1 MSSGRGLL
9 LAGSVAAV
17 VSVPALAGPQGEQVV
32 HGSASFHRDGART
45 TITTSQTAI
54 INYQSFNLG
63 SHESVTFVQ
72 PGAASRVLNRIDGAA
87 PTFIDGSI
95 RANGSVYFVNP
106 AGVIFGANS
115 VINVGNLFA
124 AAGRISNEDFLSG
137 MNRFTDLSGEVVNH
151 GSITGAE
158 GVHLLGRRVANFG
171 SIVAPDG
178 LITLA
183 AGDGVLIGERTGH
196 VFAKVTERSGGPA
209 GSVENAGTIDAGSG
223 VVNMGAGDHF
233 ALALRQG
240 SSVRG
245 SVVRIEG
252 GDASLVTVQGRI
264 DASGIGTGL
273 GAGGTVEITGGT
285 VALRGADIDASG
297 AGGFDGGIVRVGGEV
312 QGTGTLRTAQKTAVD
327 EGSRIDVSATGA
339 GNAGEAIVWSD
350 GATLFRGEIDA
361 TAGRGAGGFVE
372 VSGKQWLGFQG
383 DVDVSAE
390 GARGTLLLDP
400 KNILIVDDSVLANEA
415 TATNIDDFLDPNVT
429 DGGADLGF
437 ADDLASVLTDGQ
449 LNSLLALGD
458 VILRAENDILFGG
471 GAAISITGVSSTLD
485 LRALRSIG
493 IDPAGSPASI
503 SINLGTGSFIA
514 RANYDL
520 ADGSV
525 ARVTNRDAG
534 DASISFNAGTTI
546 TAANAVLQIGDGWD
560 GAQRGGSIIAPNI
573 NATGGVLLENLA
585 TRSAGGN
592 SILTASGATITA
604 NRVVARQTNAL
615 NGTIGV
621 DGNPLSVSASFVNV
635 SGQGVTRLSLAGA
648 GTTIDSTS
656 ASIAGVSFG
665 TVNGV
670 SSGGSDLFI
679 TTAGGLTLSAPVS
692 AAGSAL
698 AFTTPLDIE
707 YGVTG
712 ATAGGLDFDATA
724 IGQLTFNELRLTSS
738 AAGVRV
744 VNTAGDIF
752 ASTFSTGRT
761 LRVSGTTALLSDGGV
776 AGLPIGS
783 LEVVASSGAAGSL
796 ALDFTVGDLGSSTGG
811 VVSLTTGQAINVGD
825 TDPGGA
831 VFHISETLFDRIRFD
846 NGALTLRSTTGGVT
860 LNDGPGNEIFATV
873 GARTPTLS
881 LVSDTGVTSV
891 LADATEQLTV
901 GGLFLE
907 GAGLNLSS
915 GLRLSAG
922 TGTLSFIVTGAG
934 TNISLADGSIGGF
947 GLNSATIIDD
957 LTFGTFIAEARNGS
971 VALADTDAVDAR
983 NNFSKFAGT
992 TVRLIGQGVSVSG
1005 DGDSV
1010 LGANVIDLTAT
1021 GPAGISLSLAP
1032 GAVFGAAGQTIR
1044 LTTPQTVLL
1053 GDGAGAD
1060 LIIPTALITGN
1071 QFVFGDLS
1079 VTSTAPAGGGA
1090 TVALLDGAGTFF
1102 TALDGRRVSLTGA
1115 EVQLFSLGSGLP
1127 LRDLTVSATSGI
1139 SFLNIPTLGDSVTPG
1154 ALSFT
1159 TAQSIGLGDGTG
1171 AGFAITPS
1179 TLGSW
1184 SFNSLSLNST
1194 GAGVT
1199 VANNASGSVFAALAS
1214 KTLELNAAGA
1224 VALRGTTG
1232 GGSNSFNPTAGW
1244 TVGGA
1249 LTIEN
1254 NVTLASSGTLTGG
1267 LTVAS
1272 GAGLTLNGGATLT
1285 LNGVDDAAMISL
1297 NGGTLVI
1304 NGTVQVAQASD
1315 LTIDITGIAGAEL
1328 SGSGSI
1334 NAGGALVRARSAG
1347 NLALGSGASADA
1359 DIDATALGL
1368 LSGFAGL
1375 AFEST
1380 GGSIAVNGDGAFYA
1394 ALGGGSSLIFDAQ
1407 TGLSFDATSALALS
1421 EDTLVIDALDG
1432 GLLRFGTNIT
1442 GATSGAGGVWI
1453 FADAARAERA
1463 FSLGATGVNS
1473 ALVTGSGAFE
1483 ASDGAGTAFDLTILG
1498 DLRAAG
1504 LDGTADIAGA
1514 VVTVSDGELQ
1524 SVLGLDAAE
1533 AGLALTFDDLVVS
1546 SGALVTAPGLLS
1558 LSTNAGIGLIFGEGT
1573 DTPTTAEID
1582 VAEAT
1587 LRLGFGSLALAGDS
1601 VLVGN
1606 DSSGAVFTV
1615 IGSGSGLTATSRAGD
1630 VTLAGATGATT
1641 LSLADLTLGAT
1652 GGRVVFGAD
1661 LGSVTATNSATIAGD
1676 NGILVTGNAGAF
1688 TLDLTGGTLSGAVD
1702 ASGLDL
1708 TLNGTIAT
1716 AGDLSITADLLDINA
1731 ALDLNGTHAIS
1742 LVLGDLAIDP
1752 AGSIAN
1758 YTAFTLD
1765 ANAGDIFVGEATG
1778 AGVNLSTAE
1787 LGRLTPGAGATFTL
1801 LTDGSV
1807 FITNDAGNTVLPTVS
1822 GLRVA
1827 GSVVS
1832 AGSGTATL
1840 LQLDAVDRSI
1850 RIGDG
1855 AAADYNITAAD
1866 IAFFDVGTL
1875 EVRTDSSVGVGENAA
1890 GTILSILGPNFTVR
1904 GSTGANAASLAF
1916 DARDRAL
1923 NIGTSGAGGFELTF
1937 ADLSRFDADAYSFGT
1952 TGAVTLASGIGG
1964 DTFNL
1969 LSGRSVTLAGSG
1981 ILGGQN
1987 ASATITST
1995 AGGDD
2000 IAFDLSVVSAGQ
2012 TSFNANIASLSGQAT
2027 FASTAVEFQNTTGVT
2042 LADVTLNSDATRVA
2056 SAGTLDITALTTG
2069 AGVGTLEFAGSRL
2082 TFGTITLG
2090 AALGQLTLEGTG
2102 ALTVGTLGTDTVQTS
2117 DLDDFATAGATGL
2130 RLESDTSVSIVGNG
2144 ALAAVFDQFT
2154 TAIGAANGTGATGVL
2169 TLDNQAN
2176 ALTLGTAQ
2184 GFAGEFVVSAADFAG
2199 VSASEINLRSDA
2211 NISIAD
2217 NGAGAIFAALN
2228 GSTVRF
2234 QGAGGGAS
2242 AGTGL
2247 VRAGATGTLALA
2259 AADIATT
2266 GGLTLDLDAL
2276 TTTGGLT
2283 LTTGGPIDFSRTTSL
2298 NATGVLAITG
2308 DLNASG
2314 FGLTLAGGAGSSL
2327 TVGAVSQL
2335 SGAGT
2340 YTIASDNLTIA
2351 SGTDLAIAGATG
2363 GAFLRLGGAD
2373 IQGTLDTGAGGL
2385 TIDAGAATLS
2395 WGDASGT
2402 VAFTAPEA
2410 GRLTFSALALL
2421 SDAGVVLVNGTGNT
2435 DVAGLLNTRNLLV
2448 ADSATNGAGNT
2459 AALTIDL
2466 ANGSLGLGTG
2476 AGDLVLG
2483 TAAFDASAANGEFRA
2498 DVYAFTN
2505 ATAVDIAGLSAAFFS
2520 GRSFTLGTPGNE
2532 VDSVSINLDSAGT
2545 LALNA
2550 LNIRTTGEVRFGA
2563 NVTGLTASAL
2573 STIASGPA
2581 TIVHENDFTYDGTFN
2596 LTGNLL
2602 ASDGVSEFSLT
2613 FQNGTTTLAGSG
2625 STTSTVTARNLSLLS
2640 AGTLTTQAGNDATL
2654 SLAEQLAID
2663 ATSTLAVANNRTLT
2677 IQSRNAGGI
2686 DLGQVAGDGLLIDE
2700 NELAR
2705 IALNAGETL
2714 TLLTAG
2720 DVTLRENAGGALQT
2734 LFSSGLTFLA
2744 GIDAS
2749 PVAGISV
2756 SSATDAQALTLAP
2769 GQWHSA
2775 STIVFDSS
2783 IATVNAAAASVL
2795 RANTGINFNRTASPV
2810 TLAGGA
2816 SLTTLRGDL
2825 TFAGAASIDAGPGGF
2840 ALQAASAPTGGT
2852 VTITSAGLTFTSGST
2867 LAAGDND
2874 LVLAFSAT
2882 PALTVGA
2889 GQAITTNQTLA
2900 ISTEAFLGTI
2910 GVFANATGDLLI
2922 DSTTI
2927 SALSAA
2933 RLSFLAPGLT
2943 IDGTASEMNTLLSGA
2958 GSIGLVSA
2966 STSAGNVDVQIGGST
2981 FTGNIEIGTSTL
2993 GGVVISDAT
3002 FEAFDFAVLRL
3013 NTTGDVAFT
3022 DTDGANFAHL
3032 ASDGGRSLRITGGG
3046 GTGANSISINATGAT
3061 RSLASGTLA
3070 FTAAT
3075 TIDFGTG
3082 IDALN
3087 ATADLTASQ
3096 INFNR
3101 AAGFTIASGSVLDID
3116 AATTAA
3122 AGDLTVN
3129 GVARFAATDARLSS
3143 AGTLTVGADGAVVSS
3158 GTINSLTVA
3167 AGDITLAART
3177 TGGTNAID
3185 VGANALIIDGGTN
3198 SVAFGETG
3206 IPGLEIDPAE
3216 VGLLGFGTLGLVTD
3230 ATAAVGSAGATR
3242 LGNLGVLSQFSIAG
3256 STGPRPDLFRFDA
3269 GANGLLIGSTTAP
3282 AGTSF
3287 TFSLT
3292 PSLVQANQYDL
3303 RSNAVVGLGNAGG
3316 ALEGLNF
3323 LGTTLPVS
3331 VSASGGTGPTPV
3343 LVLDGGARRIG
3354 VGDDAQT
3361 LFPGEDFTN
3370 ALLVTGADLGGAAR
3384 LVLRSGEGVF
3394 LANSADGTLF
3404 DALNAVQLD
3413 FGAANGAGP
3422 LARLGVD
3429 GQNAAILIGTA
3440 PNTTGFFQLD
3450 ATELA
3455 NFAGATSLDLRSDTA
3470 VRLGNDA
3477 SNSLL
3482 SILSGVN
3489 LSIASSGGLSTVPL
3503 LTLDANTADLAIGEG
3518 SSGSGVF
3525 GFSTA
3530 SVAGFATESLVL
3542 LSDAGVLI
3550 RDNAARN
3557 LFTALATRAV
3567 SVGEAG
3573 RFAGS
3578 LTVDTASGSDDFRA
3592 TTLRLL
3598 VSGPS
3603 QFGPTVTGLSS
3614 TAGALELSGGT
3625 FTANTPGEFRPTAGS
3640 GISLAATLR
3649 APSGSLGFFG
3659 PTTLSGA
3666 NISAFDSVAFN
3677 SPVTLAGTSG
3687 VGVSAGRLILFAG
3700 GSATTAGTADFTLI
3714 APDILASGSLDL
3726 STGGALRLEL
3736 LGGSISALDLGAGV
3750 NLTGATVSI
3759 TGSGQ
3764 INSTGAVTISGP
3776 ASLGVDIFSGS
3787 GISFDNTLTVVAP
3800 SVEFATGGDVL
3811 LNDLVLDDASVS
3823 GATLNIT
3830 AAQNIQLDNISSTGA
3845 GASGANFIA
3854 TNAITIQGT
3863 AAQAGSLAFNA
3874 ATLNFNALAL
3884 RVDDLNLA
3892 ATPNGTA
3899 LDIDRL
3905 TAGRT
3910 IFLGADQ
3917 ANALA
3922 LNQAEI
3928 ALLNS
3933 GGTPLSAL
3941 RIGTM
3946 STGPVQ
3952 LANARFNAGNL
3963 VLGRADAPV
3972 SLSGLSGSIGNPG
3985 GALVVNGPLNLADGS
4000 ALLGAGRAITINGVT
4015 TLFGGASIDAGDA
4028 DLTFAAAIA
4037 AGVDNASLGLQAG
4050 TGNLVVS
4057 DVLNFGSRLAVL
4069 DARAATIS
4077 FAGGVVEASNQFY
4090 QASAAGAYIL
4100 PTGATRTLISLGGA
4114 PAITFDAQAPI
4125 VMQAGSA
4132 LNINGAGAVT
4142 LPRVIG
4148 GANTALTVNTAGQI
4162 IANNT
4167 LGDIVPLTTVD
4178 LTGGAGVLL
4187 ANVQTNGNQVYATG
4201 NPAAFIDLTGQ
4212 LLAESDDTI
4221 TLRDPARAA
4230 ANATILLA
4238 GGTSGGQILAL
4249 APVTLQGDFT
4259 ATANNA
4265 TLSFLAGVNGGAN
4278 ALNLL
4283 APNGTIQLGGTFNA
4297 ASQTFAAS
4305 QLAIILDTTLNAS
4318 AGAGQINFGATPVS
4332 GDPALRPSLT
4342 LIAGNDLGNSSI
4354 AFTSFADLGVLD
4366 LRANT
4371 LNPTAASPLLR
4382 VVDFRYRPFTDALG
4396 ISAGTP
4402 VANTVNIPA
4411 NFFDNFT
4418 PILTD
4423 ARAPIAHTIGAG
4435 AGYNGPIFIDSIT
4448 LSNPFAFRTA
4458 GAVTVGSLFSQ
4469 NNASVTLAGGA
4480 GNTIVT
4486 QLASPTG
4493 QAFALTVE
4501 GAALLGPAGRLPAQ
4515 GPAEVTVNT
4524 AGGSQTYTQGI
4535 DAATADLV
4543 IATLNTQGGLFNIGG
4558 NIGSAARL
4566 SALQLFAPGTTLTL
4580 NNVSTAGNQLYIA
4593 NTLNLNNA
4601 TLSTGVSGALLAVN
4615 AGLSGNGALDSQGEV
4630 NIAGT
4635 VSTSQGQALAI
4646 TSRGDTTLN
4655 GAVNTNGIVSVNA
4668 LGGTARFN
4676 QALAGSGLLQ
4686 AGGDLVTLAQDAN
4699 LAGSLT
4705 FTAPLAI
4712 AQSRSLTAGTINLLG
4727 GVLATAGNLPDLT
4740 LAATN
4745 SITLAGSTG
4754 SFASRLGKFSAT
4766 APTVAL
4772 AGSVF
4777 AQNGILIDGNTV
4789 IAGNDVLLQTFALSP
4804 DAGIRITG
4812 TVNADNTPG
4821 RALTLYVN
4829 RADDPVA
4836 TEANPSGLLP
4846 RIELFADV
4854 GNTSPLATLNLNF
4867 SGQTS
4872 ASGAEVNSE
4881 ALPARSFVPIETT
4894 ILIGNTDAFTN
4905 TGALSSVTF
4914 NVGTLNIGDR
4924 EKTFAIG
4931 SWFLNATS
4939 PNTARL
4945 GDITALGDLIVTS
4958 PSVVLIARENAQ
4970 VFDPTNNV
4978 FATDSGTDFVAG
4990 GRLQMGTITRIVDLV
5005 PNATRPRFANPSGDT
5020 VVQSST
5026 GGFSIIALGDEL
5038 ANLALRDGNALLSV
5052 DVRAEGATNTNIAGA
5067 LAGANPRDD
5076 NEANL
5081 DTEGEI
5087 DAAVLATLQELG
5099 INARPAGEGDTRVG
5113 LLNVNLPESPSDTPT
5128 VSADRLQSDIVG
5140 LVISSY
5146 RELFLAEREGEVV
5159 NRRLEI
5165 LATLSD
5171 AVDAYFEDTEA
5182 DDFELDAFITYLT
5195 AADSEAVTN
5204 ARTVIGSLQDL
5215 YTLVRLLGLSTR
5227 ELEGPRNALFGR
5239 VRPIDIPRADWDRII
5254 EGQALQLGS
5263 ADARPTSGQPS
5274 ASLAPSMG
5282 AGDRWSG
5289 ESLAL
5294 VLELLASDL
5303 LGVTDPQPTRPTR
5316 PSGPAGHPAGG

>member
-1 MSSGRGLL
+1 MSGGRGLL

-63 SHESVTFVQ
+63 SNESVTFVQ
-72 PGAASRVLNRIDGAA
+72 PGASSRVLNRIDGAT
-87 PTFIDGSI
+87 PSFIDGSI
-95 RANGSVYFVNP
+95 NANGSVYFVNP

-124 AAGRISNEDFLSG
+124 AAGRISNEDFVAG
-137 MNRFTDLSGEVVNH
+137 INRFTDLSGEVVNH
-151 GSITGAE
+151 GSIAGAE
-158 GVHLLGRRVANFG
+158 GVHLLGQRVANFG

-209 GSVENAGTIDAGSG
+209 GSVENSGTIDAGSG

-264 DASGIGTGL
+264 DASGIGTGM

-285 VALRGADIDASG
+285 VALRGAEIDASG
-297 AGGFDGGIVRVGGEV
+297 VGGFDGGVVRVGGEV

-339 GNAGEAIVWSD
+339 GHAGEAIVWSD

-361 TAGRGAGGFVE
+361 TAERGSGGFVE
-372 VSGKQWLGFQG
+372 VSGKRWLGFQG
-383 DVDVSAE
+383 DVDVSAQ

-400 KNILIVDDSVLANEA
+400 KNILIVDDSVLTNEA
-415 TATNIDDFLDPNVT
+415 TATNIDDFLDPSVT

-437 ADDLASVLTDGQ
+437 ADDLTSVLTDGQ
-449 LNSLLALGD
+449 LNGLLALGD

-471 GAAISITGVSSTLD
+471 GAAISITGASSALD

-493 IDPAGSPASI
+493 LDPAGSPASL

-520 ADGSV
+520 ADGSI

-534 DASISFNAGTTI
+534 DATISFDANTTI
-546 TAANAVLQIGDGWD
+546 TAANAVLQIGTGWD
-560 GAQRGGSIIAPNI
+560 GSQRGGAITAGNI

-585 TRSAGGN
+585 TRSGNGN

-604 NRVVARQTNAL
+604 SRVVARQTNAL
-615 NGTIGV
+615 GGTIGA
-621 DGNPLSVSASFVNV
+621 DGNPLSVSASNLNV
-635 SGQGVTRLSLAGA
+635 SGQGVTRLSLGGA

-670 SSGGSDLFI
+670 SSGGSDLFL
-679 TTAGGLTLSAPVS
+679 TTASGLTLSAPVN
-692 AAGSAL
+692 AGGSAL
-698 AFTTPLDIE
+698 SFSTPLDIE

-712 ATAGGLDFDATA
+712 ATAGGLDFDAAA
-724 IGQLTFNELRLTSS
+724 IGQLSFNELRLTSS

-744 VNTAGDIF
+744 VNTAGDVF
-752 ASTFSTGRT
+752 ASTFGTGKT
-761 LRVSGTTALLSDGGV
+761 LRVSGTTALLSDAGV

-796 ALDFTVGDLGSSTGG
+796 TLNFTVGDLGSATGG
-811 VVSLTTGQAINVGD
+811 VVSLTTAQAVNVGD

-831 VFHISETLFDRIRFD
+831 VFHISEALFNRIRFD

-860 LNDGPGNEIFATV
+860 LNDGPANEILATI

-881 LVSDTGVTSV
+881 LISDIGSTSI
-891 LADATEQLTV
+891 ATNPGETLTV

-907 GAGLNLSS
+907 GALLSLTNNLNLD
-915 GLRLSAG
+915 AG
-922 TGTLSFIVTGAG
+922 AGGTLSFTVTAAG
-934 TNISLADGSIGGF
+934 QGISLADAPGAGF
-947 GLNSATIIDD
+947 SLDTATLNGD
-957 LTFGTFIAEARNGS
+957 LTFGTLI
-971 VALADTDAVDAR
+971 ALARDGAVSLTDSTGPSNSFAA
-983 NNFSKFAGT
+983 FAGKT
-992 TVRLIGQGVSVSG
+992 LQLSGSSVSVTG
-1005 DGDSV
+1005 DGNAT
-1010 LGANVIDLTAT
+1010 LAANVIDLTAT
-1021 GPAGISLSLAP
+1021 GPGGISLSLAP

-1079 VTSTAPAGGGA
+1079 VTSTAPAGGTP
-1090 TVALLDGAGTFF
+1090 TVAILDGAGTFF
-1102 TALDGRRVSLTGA
+1102 TALNGRRLSLTGA

-1127 LRDLTVSATSGI
+1127 VRDLTVAATSAI
-1139 SFLNIPTLGDSVTPG
+1139 TFANIPTLGDSVTPG

-1171 AGFAITPS
+1171 AGFAINS
-1179 TLGSW
+1179 GTLGGW
-1184 SFNSLSLNST
+1184 SFNSLALSST

-1199 VANNASGSVFAALAS
+1199 IANNASGSVFAALAS

-1224 VALRGTTG
+1224 IALRGTTG
-1232 GGSNSFNPTAGW
+1232 AGSNSFNPTAGW
-1244 TVGGA
+1244 TAGGT

-1254 NVTLASSGTLTGG
+1254 TVALASSGTLTGG
-1267 LTVAS
+1267 LTIAS
-1272 GAGLTLNGGATLT
+1272 GAGLTVNGGATLT
-1285 LNGVDDAAMISL
+1285 LNGIGDAAMITL
-1297 NGGTLVI
+1297 NGGTLTV
-1304 NGTVQVAQASD
+1304 NGAIGLASASD
-1315 LTIDITGIAGAEL
+1315 LTIDISGIAGAEL

-1334 NAGGALVRARSAG
+1334 NTGGASVRVRSAG
-1347 NLALGSGASADA
+1347 DLALGSGTSANA

-1368 LSGFAGL
+1368 LSGFGGL

-1380 GGSIAVNGDGAFYA
+1380 GGAIAVNGDAAFYT
-1394 ALGGGSSLIFDAQ
+1394 ALAGGSMLVFDAQ

-1421 EDTLVIDALDG
+1421 EDTLIIDALDG

-1442 GATSGAGGVWI
+1442 GATSGAGGVWVY
-1453 FADAARAERA
+1453 ADTARAERA

-1473 ALVTGSGAFE
+1473 ALVTGTGAFE

-1504 LDGTADIAGA
+1504 LDGTADIGGA
-1514 VVTVSDGELQ
+1514 VVTVSNGELS
-1524 SVLGLDAAE
+1524 SVLGLDAAD

-1546 SGALVTAPGLLS
+1546 GGALVTAPGLLS
-1558 LSTNAGIGLIFGEGT
+1558 LSTNAGIGLVYGEGS

-1587 LRLGFGSLALAGDS
+1587 LRLSFGSLALAGDS
-1601 VLVGN
+1601 VFVGN
-1606 DSSGAVFTV
+1606 DTGGAVFGV
-1615 IGSGSGLTATSRAGD
+1615 IESGTGLAATSRAGD

-1676 NGILVTGNAGAF
+1676 NGVLVTGNAGAF

-1702 ASGLDL
+1702 ASGVDL

-1716 AGDLSITADLLDINA
+1716 AGDLSITADLLDVNA
-1731 ALDLNGTHAIS
+1731 TLDLNGTDALS
-1742 LVLGDLAIDP
+1742 LVLGDLDIDP
-1752 AGSIAN
+1752 TGSIAN
-1758 YTAFTLD
+1758 YTALTLD
-1765 ANAGDIFVGEATG
+1765 ATAGDIFVGEASG
-1778 AGVNLSTAE
+1778 SGVNLTTAE

-1827 GSVVS
+1827 GSVAS

-1875 EVRTDSSVGVGENAA
+1875 EVRTDSTVSIGENAA
-1890 GTILSILGPNFTVR
+1890 GNILSILGPNFTVR
-1904 GSTGANAASLAF
+1904 GSTGSNAASLAF
-1916 DARDRAL
+1916 DARDRDL

-1969 LSGRSVTLAGSG
+1969 LSGKTVSLTGSG
-1981 ILGGQN
+1981 ILAGQST
-1987 ASATITST
+1987 SATITST
-1995 AGGDD
+1995 AAGDD
-2000 IAFDLSVVSAGQ
+2000 IGFDFSVTSAGQ
-2012 TSFNANIASLSGQAT
+2012 TSFNANIASISGQST
-2027 FASTAVEFQNTTGVT
+2027 FDSTAVAFQNTTGVT
-2042 LADVTLNSDATRVA
+2042 LADATFNTNAMRIS
-2056 SAGTLDITALTTG
+2056 SAGTLAVTSLTTG
-2069 AGVGTLEFAGSRL
+2069 AGVSSIEFAGSRF

-2090 AALGQLTLEGTG
+2090 VALSQLTFEATG
-2102 ALTVGTLGTDTVQTS
+2102 ALTVGTAGTDTVQTS

-2130 RLESDTSVSIVGNG
+2130 RLESDTSVSLIGNG
-2144 ALAAVFDQFT
+2144 ALTAVFDQYA
-2154 TAIGAANGTGATGVL
+2154 TAIGAADGTSATGSL

-2184 GFAGEFVVSAADFAG
+2184 GFGGEFVVTAADFAG
-2199 VSASEINLRSDA
+2199 VRAGEVNLRSDA

-2217 NGAGAIFAALN
+2217 NGAGDIFAALN
-2228 GSTVRF
+2228 ASTLRF
-2234 QGAGGGAS
+2234 QGAGGGTS

-2247 VRAGATGTLALA
+2247 IRANGTGTLALT

-2283 LTTGGPIDFSRTTSL
+2283 LNTGGPIDFSRATSL

-2314 FGLTLAGGAGSSL
+2314 VGLTLAGGTGSTL
-2327 TVGAVSQL
+2327 TAGAVSQL

-2340 YTIASDNLTIA
+2340 YTIVSDSLTIA
-2351 SGTDLAIAGATG
+2351 SGSDLTIAGATNG
-2363 GAFLRLGGAD
+2363 TFLRLGAAD

-2385 TIDAGAATLS
+2385 TIDAGASTLS

-2402 VAFTAPEA
+2402 VAFNAAEA

-2435 DVAGLLNTRNLLV
+2435 DIASLLSTRNLLV
-2448 ADSATNGAGNT
+2448 ADSATSGAGNT
-2459 AALTIDL
+2459 AVVTIDL
-2466 ANGSLGLGTG
+2466 AGNGLGLGTG

-2483 TAAFDASAANGEFRA
+2483 AAGFDGSAANGEFRA
-2498 DVYAFTN
+2498 NEYAFTN
-2505 ATAVDIAGLSAAFFS
+2505 AIDVAVDGLAAGFFA
-2520 GRSFTLGTPGNE
+2520 GRSFTFGTVGNE
-2532 VDSVSINLDSAGT
+2532 IGSLSINLASAST
-2545 LALNA
+2545 LSLNA
-2550 LNIRTTGEVRFGA
+2550 LNIQATGEVRFGQ
-2563 NVTGLTASAL
+2563 NVGGLTASSA

-2581 TIVHENDFTYDGTFN
+2581 TIVHETDFTYDGTFN

-2602 ASDGVSEFSLT
+2602 ASDGVSEFNLT

-2625 STTSTVTARNLSLLS
+2625 STTSTVTARNASILS
-2640 AGTLTTQAGNDATL
+2640 AGTLTTAAGNDATL
-2654 SLAEQLAID
+2654 SLAEQLTID
-2663 ATSTLAVANNRTLT
+2663 GTSTLAVANGRTLT
-2677 IQSRNAGGI
+2677 IQSRNAGGV

-2720 DVTLRENAGGALQT
+2720 DVTLREDAGGALQT
-2734 LFSSGLTFLA
+2734 FFASGLSFFA

-2749 PVAGISV
+2749 PVAGISA
-2756 SSATDAQALTLAP
+2756 SSAVATVLSLAP
-2769 GQWHSA
+2769 GEWHSA
-2775 STIVFDSS
+2775 STLAFDAS
-2783 IATVNAAAASVL
+2783 ITGLDFAANNTL
-2795 RANTGINFNRTASPV
+2795 RAVSGINFNAPGTV
-2810 TLAGGA
+2810 TLAGGT
-2816 SLTTLRGDL
+2816 LTTLRGDL
-2825 TFAGAASIDAGPGGF
+2825 TFAGAASFDGGTFALTAGNSTSGGSITIATGNGLNLINSVAIDAG
-2840 ALQAASAPTGGT
+2840 ANDLTVDLTTSPTLL
-2852 VTITSAGLTFTSGST
+2852 VSAGSSLATDQMLTLDAGAGAIDVFDNSGGVVVLDGT
-2867 LAAGDND
+2867 TIAGLSANE
-2874 LVLAFSAT
+2874 LAFVTSQ
-2882 PALTVGA
+2882 LTIDGSVADLNGLLDGA
-2889 GQAITTNQTLA
+2889 GNIAA
-2900 ISTEAFLGTI
+2900 VS
-2910 GVFANATGDLLI
+2910 ANATGG
-2922 DSTTI
+2922 
-2927 SALSAA
+2927 A
-2933 RLSFLAPGLT
+2933 RT
-2943 IDGTASEMNTLLSGA
+2943 
-2958 GSIGLVSA
+2958 V
-2966 STSAGNVDVQIGGST
+2966 VRIGGPT
-2981 FTGNIEIGTSTL
+2981 FADNIEIGTSAL
-2993 GGVVISDAT
+2993 GGLVISDA
-3002 FEAFDFAVLRL
+3002 AFAAL
-3013 NTTGDVAFT
+3013 NFSTLELSSNGTIALT
-3022 DTDGANFAHL
+3022 DTNGANFAHL
-3032 ASDGGRSLRITGGG
+3032 AAGGGRALTITGGLG
-3046 GTGANSISINATGAT
+3046 GGAGSIAINATGGT
-3061 RSLASGTLA
+3061 RSLAAASLDLTSISTITLGTGVDAVSASGTW
-3070 FTAAT
+3070 TAT
-3075 TIDFGTG
+3075 QVS
-3082 IDALN
+3082 LN
-3087 ATADLTASQ
+3087 
-3096 INFNR
+3096 R
-3101 AAGFTIASGSVLDID
+3101 GAGFTVSNGSVLDID
-3116 AATTAA
+3116 AATTTA
-3122 AGDLTVN
+3122 AGDLAVN
-3129 GVARFAATDARLSS
+3129 GVARFAATDTRLAS
-3143 AGTLTVGADGAVVSS
+3143 AGTLTVGADGAVVSV

-3167 AGDITLAART
+3167 ASDITLATRT
-3177 TGGTNAID
+3177 VGGTNAID
-3185 VGANALIIDGGTN
+3185 VGLNELIFDGGAS

-3242 LGNLGVLSQFSIAG
+3242 LSDLGVLSQFSIAG
-3256 STGPRPDLFRFDA
+3256 STGPRPELFRFDA

-3282 AGTSF
+3282 ADTSF

-3303 RSNAVVGLGNAGG
+3303 RSDNVVGLGNVGG

-3323 LGTTLPVS
+3323 LGTTLPVA

-3343 LVLDGGARRIG
+3343 LVLDGGTRRIG
-3354 VGDDAQT
+3354 VGDDAAT

-3370 ALLVTGADLGGAAR
+3370 ALLVTGADLGGANR

-3413 FGAANGAGP
+3413 FGSANGAGA
-3422 LARLGVD
+3422 LARLGID

-3440 PNTTGFFQLD
+3440 PDTTGFFQLD

-3455 NFAGATSLDLRSDTA
+3455 NFAGATTLDLRSDTA

-3482 SILSGVN
+3482 GILSGVN
-3489 LSIASSGGLSTVPL
+3489 LTIASSGGLTTVPL
-3503 LTLDANTADLAIGEG
+3503 LTLDANAADLALGEG
-3518 SSGSGVF
+3518 STATGVF
-3525 GFSTA
+3525 GFDTA
-3530 SVAGFATESLVL
+3530 SVVGFAADSIAL
-3542 LSDAGVLI
+3542 LSEGTVFI
-3550 RDNAARN
+3550 EDNAAGN
-3557 LFTALATRAV
+3557 LFTALAMRPV
-3567 SVGEAG
+3567 SVGEVGRPAG
-3573 RFAGS
+3573 GLTVATAAGS
-3578 LTVDTASGSDDFRA
+3578 DVFRA
-3592 TTLRLL
+3592 TTLSLL

-3614 TAGALELSGGT
+3614 TAGALDLSGGT
-3625 FTANTPGEFRPTAGS
+3625 FTANTPGEFSLTGS
-3640 GISLAATLR
+3640 SGVTVATTLR
-3649 APSGSLGFFG
+3649 APSGSLRFTG

-3666 NISAFDSVAFN
+3666 NLSAADAVRFDA
-3677 SPVTLAGTSG
+3677 PVTLAGTAG
-3687 VGVSAGRLILFAG
+3687 VGVSAGNLIEFTGA
-3700 GSATTAGTADFTLI
+3700 ATAASTADLTLI
-3714 APDILASGSLDL
+3714 ATDISASSGSLDL
-3726 STGGALRLEL
+3726 STAGALRLEL
-3736 LGGSISALDLGAGV
+3736 LGGFVASAADV
-3750 NLTGATVSI
+3750 NLTGGSVSV
-3759 TGSGQ
+3759 TGTGQ
-3764 INSTGAVTISGP
+3764 ITNPGAVTISGL
-3776 ASLGVDIFSGS
+3776 ADLAIDIFSGS
-3787 GISFDNTLTVVAP
+3787 DISFDNTLTIVAP
-3800 SVEFATGGDVL
+3800 TVQFATGGNIL
-3811 LNDLVLDDASVS
+3811 LNNIVLDDATAA

-3830 AAQNIQLDNISSTGA
+3830 AAQNIQLDNISSTGS

-3863 AAQAGSLAFNA
+3863 TADAGTLGFT
-3874 ATLNFNALAL
+3874 ATSLNFNTLAL

-3892 ATPNGTA
+3892 ATPSGTA

-3917 ANALA
+3917 PGALA

-3928 ALLNS
+3928 ALLNT
-3933 GGTPLSAL
+3933 GTPLTTL
-3941 RIGTM
+3941 RIGSM

-3952 LANARFNAGNL
+3952 LANARFNATNL

-3972 SLSGLSGSIGNPG
+3972 SLSGLSGSINNPG
-3985 GALVVNGPLNLADGS
+3985 GTLVINGPLNLADGS
-4000 ALLGAGRAITINGVT
+4000 ALLGAGRAVTINGVT
-4015 TLFGGASIDAGDA
+4015 TLFGGASIDSGNAN
-4028 DLTFAAAIA
+4028 LTFAAAIA

-4050 TGNLVVS
+4050 TGNLVLP

-4077 FAGGVVEASNQFY
+4077 FAGGLIEASNQFY
-4090 QASAAGAYIL
+4090 QAAPAGAYIV
-4100 PTGATRTLISLGGA
+4100 PAGITRSLTSLGGA
-4114 PAITFDAQAPI
+4114 PAVTFDAQAPI
-4125 VMQAGSA
+4125 VMQSGAI
-4132 LNINGAGAVT
+4132 LNITGAGPVN

-4148 GANTALTVNTAGQI
+4148 GANTFLTVNTAGQI
-4162 IANNT
+4162 TANNT
-4167 LGDIVPLTTVD
+4167 LGDITPLTAID
-4178 LTGGAGVLL
+4178 LTANAGILL
-4187 ANVQTNGNQVYATG
+4187 ANVITTGNQAYTTN

-4212 LLAESDDTI
+4212 LLAQSDATI

-4230 ANATILLA
+4230 ANTTITLA
-4238 GGTSGGQILAL
+4238 GGPGGGQIIAL
-4249 APVTLQGDFT
+4249 APLTLQGDFT

-4265 TLSFLAGVNGGAN
+4265 TLSLLSGVNGGAN
-4278 ALNLL
+4278 AVNFL
-4283 APNGTIQLGGTFNA
+4283 APNGTIQLAGNFTAGTLN
-4297 ASQTFAAS
+4297 FAATN
-4305 QLAIILDTTLNAS
+4305 LAVLLDTTLNA
-4318 AGAGQINFGATPVS
+4318 AAGQGLINFAATPVT
-4332 GDPALRPSLT
+4332 GDPALRPNLT
-4342 LIAGNDLGNSSI
+4342 LIAGNDTGTSSI
-4354 AFTSFADLGVLD
+4354 AFTSFADLGILD
-4366 LRANT
+4366 LRANA
-4371 LNPTAASPLLR
+4371 LNPTAQSPLLR
-4382 VVDFRYRPFTDALG
+4382 VVDFRYRPFTAALG

-4402 VANTVNIPA
+4402 VANTANIPA

-4418 PILTD
+4418 PITAD
-4423 ARAPIAHTIGAG
+4423 ARAPLAHTIGAA
-4435 AGYNGPIFIDSIT
+4435 AGYNGPIFVDNIT

-4458 GAVTVGSLFSQ
+4458 GTVTVNSLFSQ
-4469 NNASVTLAGGA
+4469 NNAGVTLAGQA
-4480 GNTIVT
+4480 GNTIIT
-4486 QLASPTG
+4486 QLFSPTA
-4493 QAFALTVE
+4493 QPFALTVE
-4501 GAALLGPAGRLPAQ
+4501 GPALLGPAGQNPAQ
-4515 GPAEVTVNT
+4515 GPAQVNINT
-4524 AGGSQTYTQGI
+4524 AGGAQTYTASI

-4543 IATLNTQGGLFNIGG
+4543 TATLDTQGGLFSVAG
-4558 NIGSAARL
+4558 NIGLNARL

-4580 NNVSTAGNQLYIA
+4580 NSVATAGNQLYIA
-4593 NTLNLNNA
+4593 STLNLSNGA
-4601 TLSTGVSGALLAVN
+4601 LSNGVSGALLAVN
-4615 AGLSGNGALDSQGEV
+4615 AGLSGNGTLNSQGPV

-4635 VSTSQGQALAI
+4635 VATNPGQALAI
-4646 TSRGDTTLN
+4646 TSRGNATLN
-4655 GAVNTNGIVSVNA
+4655 GAINANGVVTINA
-4668 LGGTARFN
+4668 LGGTAELN
-4676 QALAGSGLLQ
+4676 QALSGTGLIQ
-4686 AGGDLVTLAQDAN
+4686 AGGNLVTLAQDAN
-4699 LAGSLT
+4699 LAGSLS
-4705 FTAPLAI
+4705 FTAPLGINA
-4712 AQSRSLTAGTINLLG
+4712 SRSLTAGTLNLLG
-4727 GVLATAGNLPDLT
+4727 GVVATAGNLPDLT
-4740 LAATN
+4740 LNATN
-4745 SITLAGSTG
+4745 AITLAGSTG
-4754 SFASRLGKFSAT
+4754 SFAARLGEFAAT
-4766 APTVAL
+4766 APTVTL

-4777 AQNGILIDGNTV
+4777 AQNGIVITGNTV
-4789 IAGNDVLLQTFALSP
+4789 VAGNDVLLQTFALDP
-4804 DAGIRITG
+4804 NAGIRITG
-4812 TVNADNTPG
+4812 TINADNNPG
-4821 RALTLYVN
+4821 RSLTLYTN
-4829 RADDPVA
+4829 RADDPGA
-4836 TEANPSGLLP
+4836 TEENPSGLLP

-4867 SGQTS
+4867 AGQTN
-4872 ASGAEVNSE
+4872 AAGAEVNSL
-4881 ALPARSFVPIETT
+4881 ALPARSFVPVETT
-4894 ILIGNTDAFTN
+4894 ILIGNTDAFTA

-4914 NVGTLNIGDR
+4914 NVGTLNMGDR
-4924 EKTFAIG
+4924 EKAFAIG

-4958 PSVVLIARENAQ
+4958 PSVVLVARENAQ

-4978 FATDSGTDFVAG
+4978 FTTDSGTDFVAG
-4990 GRLQMGTITRIVDLV
+4990 GRLQMSTITRVVNLV
-5005 PNATRPRFANPSGDT
+5005 PEATRPRFANPSGDT
-5020 VVQSST
+5020 ALQSTT

-5038 ANLALRDGNALLSV
+5038 ANLALRDGNAALSV
-5052 DVRAEGATNTNIAGA
+5052 DVRAEGATNTNIAEA
-5067 LAGANPRDD
+5067 LAGATPRDD

-5081 DTEGEI
+5081 DSEGEI

-5099 INARPAGEGDTRVG
+5099 INARPAGEGGTRVG
-5113 LLNVNLPESPSDTPT
+5113 LLNVNLPETPSDTPA

-5140 LVISSY
+5140 LVIASY
-5146 RELFLAEREGEVV
+5146 RDLFLAERDGEVV

-5165 LATLSD
+5165 VGALSD

-5182 DDFELDAFITYLT
+5182 DDFELDAFTTYITSS
-5195 AADSEAVTN
+5195 DSEAVAN
-5204 ARTVIGSLQDL
+5204 ARTLIGNLQDL
-5215 YTLVRLLGLSTR
+5215 YGLVRLLGLSTR
-5227 ELEGPRNALFGR
+5227 ELEGPKSQLFGR

-5263 ADARPTSGQPS
+5263 ADARPTTSRPT
-5274 ASLAPSMG
+5274 AALVPSMG

-5289 ESLAL
+5289 ETIAL
-5294 VLELLASDL
+5294 VLELLASDA
-5303 LGVTDPQPTRPTR
+5303 LGGDSLQPGRPTGSTTRPT
-5316 PSGPAGHPAGG
+5316 GPAGG